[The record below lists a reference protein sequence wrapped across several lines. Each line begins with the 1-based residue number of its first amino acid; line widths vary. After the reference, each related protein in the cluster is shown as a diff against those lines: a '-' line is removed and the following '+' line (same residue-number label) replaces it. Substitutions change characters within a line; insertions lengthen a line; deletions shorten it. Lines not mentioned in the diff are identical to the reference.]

1 LRESLLKLADEYT
14 ARASAQENDD
24 TAVAPAR
31 SNDQRDA

>member
-1 LRESLLKLADEYT
+1 MAADEYT
-14 ARASAQENDD
+14 ARDSAQKSDD